1 MTISDN
7 SEYTIYYAIQEEV
20 SKEEWETKTTFN
32 WVRYTTDELIQ
43 KFLPRYQEIHN
54 KNCRV
59 VKITEVVEIL

>member
-32 WVRYTTDELIQ
+32 WVRYTIDEIK